1 MNQSVPDRKYLRPV
15 AYLNKLKHLV
25 ARLILNFGVSIPV
38 ITIIDS
44 YHITFLANS
53 YLEYLFRA
61 QNSYQRE
68 KVTMYWLREVIE
80 PKHVVYDVG
89 ANVGAYSLFA
99 GYKVH
104 KSGGRVYAFEPS
116 FFNFNS
122 LSRNIEAN
130 QLVGTIIPY
139 PIALGESSREGKLF
153 LSSTITG
160 SALHGLDRSE
170 SEGKEFSAEFF
181 QGIYVVA
188 LDEFCFQPGVEFP
201 NHIKIDV
208 DGGESGILCGM
219 QSVMRDNRLKS
230 IMIEINRD
238 VSDGEI
244 EEEIISCGLKLQ
256 CVEKWPRKNSYNK
269 LFVRQQSVL

>member
-1 MNQSVPDRKYLRPV
+1 MNQSVLDRKYFRPV
-15 AYLNKLKHLV
+15 TYLTKFKQLV
-25 ARLILNFGVSIPV
+25 ARLILKLGISIPV
-38 ITIIDS
+38 ITTIDS
-44 YHITFLANS
+44 YKITFLANS
-53 YLEYLFRA
+53 YMEYLFRA

-80 PKHVVYDVG
+80 SKDVVYDVG

-99 GYKVH
+99 GYKVQEG
-104 KSGGRVYAFEPS
+104 GGRVYAFEPA

-122 LSRNIEAN
+122 LSRNVEVN
-130 QLVGTIIPY
+130 QLVNTVIPY
-139 PIALGESSREGKLF
+139 PIALGESGREGKLF
-153 LSSTITG
+153 LSSTIAG
-160 SALHGLDRSE
+160 SALHGVDRSE

-188 LDEFCFQPGVEFP
+188 LDEFCIQPGVEFP

-208 DGGESGILCGM
+208 DGGESGILYGM

-238 VSDGEI
+238 LSDGEI
-244 EEEIISCGLKLQ
+244 EAEIISCGLKLQ
-256 CVEKWPRKNSYNK
+256 CLEKWPRKNSYNK
-269 LFVRQQSVL
+269 LFVRQ